1 MSISSINGVAASGIS
16 TLNGLSYSLVSNYN
30 GVVAPPPTPPTPPPL
45 ATFVTSSLLT
55 YWDPNDSGSRTVYP
69 FDPAYSCSRDLA
81 RNYTSSWYNDNNSG
95 SLMLVG
101 SVFRNFTSG
110 SINLT
115 TIYFDGVN
123 DAAAL
128 RPIASPAWAGDPN
141 NINTL
146 KTFSYEGWFH
156 SSGSWIAGGNWISAA
171 GNGGMRIRANNTS
184 GQIWTYTPQMA
195 LAITP
200 GGTIGTNAWRHV
212 VITMQDINTS
222 NDRFRGYVDGVL
234 VFQDLTGNYIPN
246 YNFSEFMLGTFF
258 FSSEFQRMYVG
269 EFRRYNKE
277 LTAAEVLQNFS
288 SSAARYGRL

>member
-1 MSISSINGVAASGIS
+1 VNG
-16 TLNGLSYSLVSNYN
+16 
-30 GVVAPPPTPPTPPPL
+30 
-45 ATFVTSSLLT
+45 
-55 YWDPNDSGSRTVYP
+55 
-69 FDPAYSCSRDLA
+69 AY
-81 RNYTSSWYNDNNSG
+81 
-95 SLMLVG
+95 
-101 SVFRNFTSG
+101 FRNFTSG

-128 RPIASPAWAGDPN
+128 RPIGNPSWAGNPN
-141 NINTL
+141 VINSL

-156 SSGSWIAGGNWISAA
+156 SSGSWVSSGNWISAP

-195 LAITP
+195 LAVTP
-200 GGTIGTNAWRHV
+200 GGTIGTGAWRHV

-222 NDRFRGYVDGVL
+222 NDRLTGYVDGVQ
-234 VFQDLTGNYIPN
+234 VFQDTTGNYVPN
-246 YNFSEFMLGTFF
+246 YNFAEFMLGTFF

-269 EFRRYNKE
+269 EFRRYQKE